1 MAHIA
6 RPVSEVLK
14 DIFDNAQEIV
24 RSEAKL
30 AKAELYE
37 EVGKSKRAAAW
48 LAAAALA
55 AIFAVGFLLVGAFL
69 VLHNVTRDWVAASII
84 AAVCSILCALC
95 LTVAQKNLDLGRSPT
110 SSAGTRAK
118 EFETWAK
125 QSSK

>member
-1 MAHIA
+1 MEPAA

-37 EVGKSKRAAAW
+37 EVTRSKRTAAW

-55 AIFAVGFLLVGAFL
+55 TIFAVGFALTAAFL
-69 VLHNVTRDWVAASII
+69 LLQNVIRPWIAAAMI
-84 AAVCSILCALC
+84 AAVCSLLCALC
-95 LTVAQKNLDLGRSPT
+95 LTAAQKHRTRSHP
-110 SSAGTRAK
+110 SSAGTPAK
-118 EFETWAK
+118 ELRAWAK
-125 QSSK
+125 PSIK

>member
-1 MAHIA
+1 MAHVV

-24 RSEAKL
+24 RSEARL

-55 AIFAVGFLLVGAFL
+55 AIFAVGFLLVSAFL
-69 VLHNVTRDWVAASII
+69 VLQYMTRDWIAAVII
-84 AAVCSILCALC
+84 AAACSLLCALC
-95 LTVAQKNLDLGRSPT
+95 LIAAQRHLDRRRTHAPSTGM
-110 SSAGTRAK
+110 RAK
-118 EFETWAK
+118 ELGSWTK
-125 QSSK
+125 QSIN